1 MVRPTLSLRA
11 RALSYLAAREHSRL
25 EMARKLAR
33 HDEDSAAIDSLLDT
47 LEVQGLLSTERFVA
61 SVLHR
66 RAPRLGAARLR
77 QELRAKGVPD
87 EAMRDSLQGLADS
100 EEARAREVWQR
111 RFGSP
116 AGDSREMARQARFL
130 MARGFSGEIVRRI
143 LRQAGSYTT
152 EDHTGDCSGGQM
164 DDQTH
169 DESGSRRGDD

>member
-1 MVRPTLSLRA
+1 VTVRPTLSLRA

-33 HDEDSAAIDSLLDT
+33 HDEDSEAIDALLDT
-47 LEVQGLLSTERFVA
+47 LELQGLLSTDRYVA

-87 EAMRDSLQGLADS
+87 DAMRNSLQGLAET

-111 RFGSP
+111 RFGAP
-116 AGDSREMARQARFL
+116 AADQRELARQARFL
-130 MARGFSGEIVRRI
+130 LARGFSGEIVRRV
-143 LRQAGSYTT
+143 LRQAGSDGID
-152 EDHTGDCSGGQM
+152 EPASDDMGGKVRGGLEPQA
-164 DDQTH
+164 
-169 DESGSRRGDD
+169 GDD

>member
-1 MVRPTLSLRA
+1 MARPTLSLRA

-33 HDEDSAAIDSLLDT
+33 HDEDGVAIEALLDQ
-47 LEVQGLLSTERFVA
+47 LESQGLLSTERFVA

-87 EAMRDSLQGLADS
+87 EAMRDSLQGLAES
-100 EEARAREVWQR
+100 EEARARDVWQR

-116 AGDSREMARQARFL
+116 AADQREQARQGRFL
-130 MARGFSGEIVRRI
+130 LARGFSGEVVRRI
-143 LRQAGSYTT
+143 LRQAGTN
-152 EDHTGDCSGGQM
+152 EMGDH
-164 DDQTH
+164 
-169 DESGSRRGDD
+169 EGDDVAEPTHAQLDAYAGED

>member
-11 RALSYLAAREHSRL
+11 RALSHLAAREHSRL
-25 EMARKLAR
+25 ELARKLAR
-33 HDEDSAAIDSLLDT
+33 HDEEGAAIEALLDA
-47 LEVQGLLSTERFVA
+47 LEAQGLLSIERYVA

-100 EEARAREVWQR
+100 EEARARDVWQR

-116 AGDSREMARQARFL
+116 AADLREHARQGRFL
-130 MARGFSGEIVRRI
+130 LARGFSGEVVRRI
-143 LRQAGSYTT
+143 LRHADRGGMGEQSD
-152 EDHTGDCSGGQM
+152 DHAADE
-164 DDQTH
+164 TH
-169 DESGSRRGDD
+169 DDPSPHLAED

>member
-33 HDEDSAAIDSLLDT
+33 HDDDGGAIDALLDQ
-47 LEVQGLLSTERFVA
+47 LESQGLLSTERFVA

-66 RAPRLGAARLR
+66 RAPRLGTARLR

-100 EEARAREVWQR
+100 EEARARDVWQR

-116 AGDSREMARQARFL
+116 AADQREQARQGRFL

-143 LRQAGSYTT
+143 LRQAGSVSTD
-152 EDHTGDCSGGQM
+152 ELAGDATGIEARA
-164 DDQTH
+164 DD
-169 DESGSRRGDD
+169 GVYPGDD

>member
-1 MVRPTLSLRA
+1 MARPTLSLRA

-33 HDEDSAAIDSLLDT
+33 HDEDGVAIEALLDQ
-47 LEVQGLLSTERFVA
+47 LESQGLLSTERFVA

-66 RAPRLGAARLR
+66 RAPRLGTARLR

-100 EEARAREVWQR
+100 EESRARDVWQR

-116 AGDSREMARQARFL
+116 AADQRELARHGRFL
-130 MARGFSGEIVRRI
+130 LARGFSGEIVRRV
-143 LRQAGSYTT
+143 LRQAGSDRMG
-152 EDHTGDCSGGQM
+152 EHAGDQPGGGQGHQDL
-164 DDQTH
+164 DDPGP
-169 DESGSRRGDD
+169 EVGDD